1 MQFLADCL
9 QVLEMV
15 VAGSPQ
21 AHRLPDVSDVAE
33 VAVQPDHAAHI
44 LGMIAALQRT
54 LPGQI
59 EVRLQAVQFG
69 AHEAV
74 AQRNTD
80 GFAIT
85 PVIRRIARLTIAL
98 QVIDGVLLPLGPEAF
113 AADIGTHRG

>member
-1 MQFLADCL
+1 
-9 QVLEMV
+9 MV
-15 VAGSPQ
+15 ATFQ
-21 AHRLPDVSDVAE
+21 CA
-33 VAVQPDHAAHI
+33 
-44 LGMIAALQRT
+44 
-54 LPGQI
+54 LPGQFQ
-59 EVRLQAVQFG
+59 VRLRAVQFG

-74 AQRNTD
+74 AQRNAD